1 MTPTPKACCWRPAR
15 CGGAGAPGARC
26 AGAALCPC
34 ASGGCRRLAAA
45 NAQRLLSLP
54 APAAGAG
61 AVRGGGRAGALHPR
75 PAAGG
80 HAGRAA
86 RRALVRRPRL
96 PPRTHLRG
104 AHLCGG
110 APPPP
115 CAALRLPAPALLPS
129 SAGRQR
135 MALPSSQ
142 ARAAGRVIGP
152 KKGHVVLQAEAETPC
167 CPAPC
172 CNPRP
177 GGPGRVPRRR
187 GGGQRRRGRAG
198 GVFDD
203 ALHAA
208 GCGWGGGAGERTAKQ
223 SLCWP
228 D

>member
-115 CAALRLPAPALLPS
+115 LRRAALACP
-129 SAGRQR
+129 
-135 MALPSSQ
+135 
-142 ARAAGRVIGP
+142 
-152 KKGHVVLQAEAETPC
+152 
-167 CPAPC
+167 CPAPFLR
-172 CNPRP
+172 RP
-177 GGPGRVPRRR
+177 AEDGAALEPG
-187 GGGQRRRGRAG
+187 A
-198 GVFDD
+198 
-203 ALHAA
+203 
-208 GCGWGGGAGERTAKQ
+208 CGGARDRAQEGACGLASGSGNSLLPCSLLQPPPRWPWASTATSRWRPAAART
-223 SLCWP
+223 SRGSF
-228 D
+228 